1 MQEDGGQEDIHRGQG
16 EEGKH
21 SNSHAETRP
30 REGGEVER
38 RHGRKGVRTQPKLDD
53 GAENHPCCQDA
64 SVEKHKHGGVG
75 KLT

>member
-1 MQEDGGQEDIHRGQG
+1 MQKGRGRRNIHRGQG

-38 RHGRKGVRTQPKLDD
+38 RHGREGVRTQPKLDD
-53 GAENHPCCQDA
+53 GTEDNPCCRDA
-64 SVEKHKHGGVG
+64 SAEKHRHGGVG